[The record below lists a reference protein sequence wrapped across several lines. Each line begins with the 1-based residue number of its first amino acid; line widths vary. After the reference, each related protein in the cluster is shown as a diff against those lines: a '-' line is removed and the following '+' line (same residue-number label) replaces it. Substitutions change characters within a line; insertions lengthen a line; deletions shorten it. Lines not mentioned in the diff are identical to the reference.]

1 MTTRV
6 YERKDLK
13 EDVLQSESG
22 GNYQI
27 VGISFPMG
35 YVILS
40 KGSISPEIGSRQT
53 TNQFSFVLYA
63 SSKKRK
69 YVI

>member
-1 MTTRV
+1 MLR
-6 YERKDLK
+6 EEGLK
-13 EDVLQSESG
+13 EDALQSESG
-22 GNYQI
+22 GNCQI

-40 KGSISPEIGSRQT
+40 KGSISPKSGSRQT

-63 SSKKRK
+63 SLKKK
-69 YVI
+69 ICNIM